1 MTFPPFSLTFFNHFK
16 AFVTIFE
23 IRSALKN
30 NKKLNYIIISMCCFL
45 KHNWHVNCLVN
56 STERSPKRERKA
68 KKMENV
74 KKAEDLLFQED
85 DNDNKKG
92 MSNVFPHRGIPK
104 SSSPAEK
111 EPATD
116 TNYTSLFPLLLELID
131 RTRGSLAA
139 MKTLAFYSRENFKDR
154 ELGDYFYRVVSE
166 DIEKTISLL
175 DCFCDYINVNTP
187 VKKSD
192 TIHNLI
198 EEVLREN
205 QNELANKKIKIIRKK
220 FDPELPE
227 TTLTDEQLRFIFN
240 SVFQYIFFS
249 ISQNGRIGILTRSID
264 SQEWTGEQKS
274 HLQKNLKYI
283 EVLIVSTQ
291 LDLKG
296 QSVETLSP
304 LPNEDQEK
312 KMDLILQMVK
322 KTLEKNR
329 GAMDTQ
335 WEVQKGMTL
344 ISLVL
349 PIERRNVFHVLLPQD
364 RLKKTERKD

>member
-1 MTFPPFSLTFFNHFK
+1 
-16 AFVTIFE
+16 
-23 IRSALKN
+23 
-30 NKKLNYIIISMCCFL
+30 
-45 KHNWHVNCLVN
+45 
-56 STERSPKRERKA
+56 
-68 KKMENV
+68 MENAQQ
-74 KKAEDLLFQED
+74 KAEDLLFQED
-85 DNDNKKG
+85 DNDNIKNI
-92 MSNVFPHRGIPK
+92 SNLFPNLGNPK
-104 SSSPAEK
+104 PSSPAEK
-111 EPATD
+111 ESSSNTH
-116 TNYTSLFPLLLELID
+116 YSSLFPLLLELID

-154 ELGDYFYRVVSE
+154 DLGDYFYRVVSE

-175 DCFCDYINVNTP
+175 DCFCEYINVNTP

-205 QNELANKKIKIIRKK
+205 QNELVNKKIKIIRKK

-227 TTLTDEQLRFIFN
+227 STLTDEQLRFIFN
-240 SVFQYIFFS
+240 SIFQYILFS

-264 SQEWTGEQKS
+264 SQEWAGEQKTL
-274 HLQKNLKYI
+274 LQKNLKYI
-283 EVLIVSTQ
+283 EVMIVSTQ
-291 LDLKG
+291 LDPRG
-296 QSVETLSP
+296 QPMEAISP
-304 LPNEDQEK
+304 LPNDDQEK

-344 ISLVL
+344 ISLIL
-349 PIERRNVFHVLLPQD
+349 PIERRNVFQFLLPQD

>member
-1 MTFPPFSLTFFNHFK
+1 MVQILKFPNPFKRLKLKSELAYDLLSLTIK
-16 AFVTIFE
+16 E
-23 IRSALKN
+23 E
-30 NKKLNYIIISMCCFL
+30 FL
-45 KHNWHVNCLVN
+45 KK
-56 STERSPKRERKA
+56 ERE
-68 KKMENV
+68 KMKSIQQNV
-74 KKAEDLLFQED
+74 EELLFQED
-85 DNDNKKG
+85 EKPNLKVISD
-92 MSNVFPHRGIPK
+92 SFSVP
-104 SSSPAEK
+104 SSPKPPLVKEK
-111 EPATD
+111 D
-116 TNYTSLFPLLLELID
+116 TSPDLNTSSLFPLLLELID

-139 MKTLAFYSRENFKDR
+139 MKTLAFYSRENFRDA

-205 QNELANKKIKIIRKK
+205 QIELAEKNIKIIRKK
-220 FDPELPE
+220 FDPDLPE

-240 SVFQYIFFS
+240 SIFQYILFS

-264 SQEWTGEQKS
+264 SQEWNGEQKS
-274 HLQKNLKYI
+274 ILQKNLKYI
-283 EVLIVSTQ
+283 EILIVSTH
-291 LDLKG
+291 LDPKG
-296 QSVETLSP
+296 KPLDALSP

-335 WEVQKGMTL
+335 VEVEKGMTL
-344 ISLVL
+344 ISLIL
-349 PIERRNVFHVLLPQD
+349 PIERRNVFQILQPQD
-364 RLKKTERKD
+364 RLKKMERKD